1 MSGPFR
7 SQLGAEV
14 RILARN
20 GEQLLLTIVIPVM
33 ILVFFGL
40 TDVLPSSLD
49 DHMDFL
55 TPGVIAL
62 AIMSSAMVSLGI
74 ATGFE
79 RSYKVLK
86 RLGVTPLGRPRWL
99 AAKIITVLVVEI
111 VQVVLLVPIAL
122 LLDWRAD
129 DTRWLLALGAV
140 GLGTAAFGG
149 LGLFIAGRLRAEIN
163 LAAQNGLYLVLLLL
177 GGMVIPFENLPGP
190 MESVAKYLPSGA
202 LADVLRDA
210 LIGSGAATQPST
222 SWIVLAAWAVAMPL
236 VAAATFRWE

>member
-1 MSGPFR
+1 
-7 SQLGAEV
+7 
-14 RILARN
+14 
-20 GEQLLLTIVIPVM
+20 
-33 ILVFFGL
+33 
-40 TDVLPSSLD
+40 
-49 DHMDFL
+49 
-55 TPGVIAL
+55 
-62 AIMSSAMVSLGI
+62 
-74 ATGFE
+74 
-79 RSYKVLK
+79 
-86 RLGVTPLGRPRWL
+86 L

-111 VQVVLLVPIAL
+111 VQVALLIPIAL

-163 LAAQNGLYLVLLLL
+163 LAAQNGLYIALLLL

>member
-7 SQLGAEV
+7 SQLGAEL
-14 RILARN
+14 RILSRN
-20 GEQLLLTIVIPVM
+20 GEQLLLTVVIPVLL
-33 ILVFFGL
+33 LVFFGL

-79 RSYKVLK
+79 RGYKVLK

-99 AAKIITVLVVEI
+99 IAKIVTVLVVEI
-111 VQVVLLVPIAL
+111 IQVALLVPIAL
-122 LLDWRAD
+122 LLDWNAD
-129 DTRWLLALGAV
+129 DARWLPAAGAV
-140 GLGTAAFGG
+140 LLGTMAFGG
-149 LGLFIAGRLRAEIN
+149 LGLLIAGRLRAEIN
-163 LAAQNGLYLVLLLL
+163 LAAQNGLYIVLLLL

-190 MESVAKYLPSGA
+190 MESIAKYLPSGA

-210 LIGSGAATQPST
+210 LIGSGAAVQPST
-222 SWIVLAAWAVAMPL
+222 SWIVLGAWALGTPL
-236 VAAATFRWE
+236 LAASTFRWE

>member
-1 MSGPFR
+1 MIGPFR
-7 SQLGAEV
+7 SQLVAEL
-14 RILARN
+14 RILSRN
-20 GEQLLLTIVIPVM
+20 GEQLLLTVIIPVLL
-33 ILVFFGL
+33 LVFFGL
-40 TDVLPSSLD
+40 TDVLPSGLD

-79 RSYKVLK
+79 RGYKVLK

-99 AAKIITVLVVEI
+99 AAKILTVFVVEVI
-111 VQVVLLVPIAL
+111 QVLLLVPIAL
-122 LLDWRAD
+122 LLDWNAD
-129 DTRWLLALGAV
+129 GARWLPAAGAI
-140 GLGTAAFGG
+140 GLGTIAFGG

-163 LAAQNGLYLVLLLL
+163 LAAQNGLYIVLLLL

-190 MESVAKYLPSGA
+190 MESVAKVLPSGA
-202 LADVLRDA
+202 LADVLRDTLVGGNA
-210 LIGSGAATQPST
+210 GVQPHT
-222 SWIVLAAWAVAMPL
+222 SWIVLAAWAIAAPL